1 MNDNNKPETEA
12 LPLDKAAEFGIMSN
26 DPHEQALG
34 RLLATDIGHLYE
46 AFIKSEG
53 LRGTTP
59 PDIAFCMMQFHAS
72 MLGSVI
78 AFSISQEDFPQ
89 YLEKI
94 CALNTDIT
102 KEHSKRIFE
111 CMNGVKL

>member
-1 MNDNNKPETEA
+1 MNDNNKPESVA

-26 DPHEQALG
+26 NPDAQALG
-34 RLLATDIGHLYE
+34 RLLATDIAKIYE
-46 AFIKSEG
+46 AFILSEG
-53 LRGTTP
+53 GRGTTP
-59 PDIAFCMMQFHAS
+59 PDIALCMMQFHAS

-78 AFSISQEDFPQ
+78 AFSISLEDFPQ
-89 YLEKI
+89 YLEKV

-111 CMNGVKL
+111 CINGVKL